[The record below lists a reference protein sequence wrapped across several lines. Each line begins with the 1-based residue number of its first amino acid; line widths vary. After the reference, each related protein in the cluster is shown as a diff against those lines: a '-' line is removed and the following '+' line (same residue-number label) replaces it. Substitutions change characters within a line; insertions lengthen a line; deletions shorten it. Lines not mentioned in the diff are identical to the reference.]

1 MSFYPCRGG
10 VGVTPLI
17 LTNINASGNI
27 GKNGDGAC
35 GASSTSNLALNVE
48 SFKKVTVGTVNC
60 TQSNTYSNST
70 AQYSLDSEGRKSFSS
85 KAVIDISKVKMF
97 YIYLSPSIYGNAGD
111 NRSGSVSISSLTF
124 E

>member
-35 GASSTSNLALNVE
+35 GAS
-48 SFKKVTVGTVNC
+48 
-60 TQSNTYSNST
+60 
-70 AQYSLDSEGRKSFSS
+70 
-85 KAVIDISKVKMF
+85 
-97 YIYLSPSIYGNAGD
+97 
-111 NRSGSVSISSLTF
+111 
-124 E
+124 